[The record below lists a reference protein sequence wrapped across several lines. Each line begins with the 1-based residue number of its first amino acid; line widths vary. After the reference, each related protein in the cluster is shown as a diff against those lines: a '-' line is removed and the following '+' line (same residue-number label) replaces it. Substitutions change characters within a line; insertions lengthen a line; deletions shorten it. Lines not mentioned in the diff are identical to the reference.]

1 MDNEYYDLL
10 GVPRTA
16 SKEAIKKAYKDIARK
31 NHPDKGG
38 DPEKFK
44 QINEA
49 YGILSDENLRARYDR
64 YGKNDAELPH
74 QFPDFFNMF
83 PFPMNM
89 NVHHSGTTQKRTPN
103 RNMDLELSME
113 ESFHGAIIKF
123 RYNRKVFQGDVNS
136 SVCGRCHGNGRVM
149 DQVRSPFGIMQNISI
164 CPVCTGVGV
173 AVSEKD
179 FRVVTEIADIH
190 IPPGSC
196 AGKQFILYGKS
207 DEMPKMET
215 GDLLLTVVLKP
226 HPIFKYMGNG
236 DILWQV
242 HIHPLE
248 ALTRFSRTIQ
258 LPSHE
263 ELSITHQP
271 NDFFFSTM
279 HHKRVLVEKGLYR
292 EDGQRGALLI
302 SFLLIDFYVSSHQR
316 NALYDLCQL
325 VPPETSPYGIPMEN
339 LPIQTDPEQNHH
351 PQSQFQQQHPAQH
364 HVQECRPS

>member
-10 GVPRTA
+10 GVSRTA
-16 SKEAIKKAYKDIARK
+16 TKEEIKKAYKEIARK

-44 QINEA
+44 QVNEA

-74 QFPDFFNMF
+74 QFPDFFSMF

-89 NVHHSGTTQKRTPN
+89 NVHHSTTTQKRTPN
-103 RNMDLELSME
+103 RNMNLELSME
-113 ESFHGAIIKF
+113 EAFHGATIKY
-123 RYNRKVFQGDVNS
+123 RYNRKVFHGDVNS
-136 SVCGRCHGNGRVM
+136 SVCQKCNGNGRVM
-149 DQVRSPFGIMQNISI
+149 DQVRSPFGIIQNVSM
-164 CPVCTGVGV
+164 CPVCTGMGV

-179 FRVVTEIADIH
+179 FHNVTEIVDIPV
-190 IPPGSC
+190 PPGSC
-196 AGKQFILYGKS
+196 VGKQFILYGKS

-215 GDLLLTVVLKP
+215 GDLLLTVVLKQ
-226 HPIFKYMGNG
+226 HSLFELVGNG
-236 DILWQV
+236 DILWNV

-263 ELSITHQP
+263 KLSITHEP
-271 NDFFFSTM
+271 NDDFFSTL
-279 HHKRVLVEKGLYR
+279 HKKRVLARHGLYQ
-292 EDGQRGALLI
+292 EDGQRGALWI
-302 SFLLIDFYVSSHQR
+302 SFSLIDFYVSGQQR
-316 NALYDLCQL
+316 DALYDLCQL
-325 VPPETSPYGIPMEN
+325 TPPETSPYGISLQT
-339 LPIQTDPEQNHH
+339 LPLESSTSSQHTQH
-351 PQSQFQQQHPAQH
+351 PQQH

>member
-10 GVPRTA
+10 GVPRMAT
-16 SKEAIKKAYKDIARK
+16 KEEIKKAYKEIARK

-74 QFPDFFNMF
+74 QFPDFFSMF

-89 NVHHSGTTQKRTPN
+89 NVHHSATTQKRTPN

-113 ESFHGAIIKF
+113 EAFHGATIKY
-123 RYNRKVFQGDVNS
+123 RYNRKVFHGDVNS
-136 SVCGRCHGNGRVM
+136 SVCQKCHGNGRVM
-149 DQVRSPFGIMQNISI
+149 DQVRSPFGIIQNVSI

-179 FRVVTEIADIH
+179 FRTVTEIADIPV
-190 IPPGSC
+190 PPGSC
-196 AGKQFILYGKS
+196 VGKQFILYGKS

-215 GDLLLTVVLKP
+215 GDLLLTVVIKP
-226 HPIFKYMGNG
+226 HPVFELVGNG
-236 DILWQV
+236 DILWNV

-248 ALTRFSRTIQ
+248 ALTRFSRSIR

-263 ELSITHQP
+263 ELSITHEP
-271 NDFFFSTM
+271 NDKFFSTLSN
-279 HHKRVLVEKGLYR
+279 KRVITGRGLYQ

-302 SFLLIDFYVSSHQR
+302 SFSLIDFYVSGPQR
-316 NALYDLCQL
+316 DALYNLCQIT
-325 VPPETSPYGIPMEN
+325 PPETSPYGIP
-339 LPIQTDPEQNHH
+339 LQDLALQDQHPSTQQHAHH
-351 PQSQFQQQHPAQH
+351 AQFQQPQH